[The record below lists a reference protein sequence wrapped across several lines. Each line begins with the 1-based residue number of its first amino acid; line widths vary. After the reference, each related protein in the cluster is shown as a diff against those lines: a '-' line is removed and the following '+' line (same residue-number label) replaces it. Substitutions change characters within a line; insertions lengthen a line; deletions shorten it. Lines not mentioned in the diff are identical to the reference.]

1 MRQLQLLH
9 HWKSTPQPE
18 EKPKPTVEKPADPD
32 SYREAKQETTPTAAD
47 EINTLLYV
55 LVEPGGSEDVPD
67 PDNYRET
74 EDVAEITDVQTV
86 NEEPESWE
94 VKVLDA
100 QTGEKA
106 EPEPVAEEEEIS
118 PVHIP
123 QDPVQQE
130 IIREAISSS
139 IGLEVDDTL
148 PRPEDLVAPGKIAAV
163 DSDSQFVEKEEI
175 KEPEQAKKIEERK
188 AQLVPEPAAE
198 AETEVTFASWL
209 KQLDSA
215 RKVPV
220 TEPEKISE
228 KPESKE
234 HTGDLVEKFIQEQPR
249 IRPNKTAFFNPVN
262 MAKKSVQES
271 DEFITETLARIY
283 VKQGNIP
290 KAIRAYQKLSL
301 KFPEKS
307 SYFAALIEELKRTP
321 K

>member
-9 HWKSTPQPE
+9 HWKTTPQPLRE
-18 EKPKPTVEKPADPD
+18 DSSGQEKPKTAVEEKSVEPV
-32 SYREAKQETTPTAAD
+32 KQEGEPTAAD

-55 LVEPGGSEDVPD
+55 LVEPGGSEDVPEA
-67 PDNYRET
+67 DNYQET
-74 EDVAEITDVQTV
+74 ESVVEIADVETAG
-86 NEEPESWE
+86 EEQGSWE
-94 VKVLDA
+94 VNVLD
-100 QTGEKA
+100 TPEKA
-106 EPEPVAEEEEIS
+106 ETEPSEEEKEETA

-148 PRPEDLVAPGKIAAV
+148 PGPEELIAPGKV
-163 DSDSQFVEKEEI
+163 TESNQPTEKEDVKI
-175 KEPEQAKKIEERK
+175 SAPVIQKKQES
-188 AQLVPEPAAE
+188 VPEPVQEPE
-198 AETEVTFASWL
+198 AEVSFASWL
-209 KQLDSA
+209 KQLDTKKPA
-215 RKVPV
+215 P
-220 TEPEKISE
+220 EPEAE
-228 KPESKE
+228 KPEVKPPA
-234 HTGDLVEKFIQEQPR
+234 GDLVEKFIQEQPR

-283 VKQGNIP
+283 GKQGNIS